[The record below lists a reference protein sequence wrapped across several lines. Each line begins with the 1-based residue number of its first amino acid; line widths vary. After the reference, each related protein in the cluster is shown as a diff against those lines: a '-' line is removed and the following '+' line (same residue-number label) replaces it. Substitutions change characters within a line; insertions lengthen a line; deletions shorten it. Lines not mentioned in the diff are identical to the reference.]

1 MRRSNGAGTVAYRR
15 WAGRQAEHDE
25 KSKRRCTE
33 TSVLVLSAA
42 LTGCGPEADLATPA
56 AQAPGGVPTFRVDP
70 TWPREMPNQGIVG
83 AVTAVFVDA

>member
-1 MRRSNGAGTVAYRR
+1 M
-15 WAGRQAEHDE
+15 
-25 KSKRRCTE
+25 
-33 TSVLVLSAA
+33 LSAA